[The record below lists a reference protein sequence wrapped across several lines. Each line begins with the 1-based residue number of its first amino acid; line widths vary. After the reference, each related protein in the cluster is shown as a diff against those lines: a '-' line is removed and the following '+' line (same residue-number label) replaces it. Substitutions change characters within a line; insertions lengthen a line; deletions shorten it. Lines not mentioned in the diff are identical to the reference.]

1 MNGDYLGSHFPVEN
15 SPTSMF
21 FIVQCHR
28 GGTETDQLGGGRGF
42 MSMSMDIELPVANEG
57 FEFDGK
63 FQADPQP

>member
-1 MNGDYLGSHFPVEN
+1 
-15 SPTSMF
+15 MF

-63 FQADPQP
+63 FQADPQVTTVGFWELVATRSRESP